1 MIREGEGL
9 AVVAIHGNGVD
20 HRILKADRPR
30 VSGEHSFP
38 GPEQAHCRGRAYHRR
53 YTEEM
58 GRVTVRDLRN
68 RSADVLARVAGGE
81 TLTITRDGEPVAE
94 VVPLPRRRL
103 NAEELT
109 ARWRNVPQIDANAL
123 RAEIDSLLDPS
134 L

>member
-1 MIREGEGL
+1 M
-9 AVVAIHGNGVD
+9 A
-20 HRILKADRPR
+20 
-30 VSGEHSFP
+30 
-38 GPEQAHCRGRAYHRR
+38 
-53 YTEEM
+53 
-58 GRVTVRDLRN
+58 RVTVRDLRN
-68 RSADVLARVAGGE
+68 RGADVLARVAGGE

-123 RAEIDSLLDPS
+123 RADIDSLLDPS